1 MNDFKSFFLKEW
13 LLILTISIATYTIF
27 IAYTT
32 FIICL
37 VIKHFFWEKNDDY
50 WTDSLAFLLIIIKK
64 LLFLIIIILAW
75 IWVVFITKYLKTWS
89 F

>member
-1 MNDFKSFFLKEW
+1 MNDFENYILREW
-13 LLILTISIATYTIF
+13 LLILTIWIATYTVF

-37 VIKHFFWEKNDDY
+37 VVKHFFWEKNDEY
-50 WTDSLAFLLIIIKK
+50 WTDSLSFLLMIFKKLLII
-64 LLFLIIIILAW
+64 IIIILAW
-75 IWVVFITKYLKTWS
+75 IWTVFFTKYLKTWS